1 MLDTFQ
7 LICRRESTQALREKP
22 VKNSSGD
29 ETTFTP
35 TTHRFEDTMQ
45 ASYECRNGPEM
56 ETSLE
61 ESREKDE
68 AERLRRANQEIAAGQ
83 LEIKNDLRH
92 LRKQISN
99 LMMIIS
105 GSCLIQRRTR
115 TLSARLTG
123 GETSFILDDEEMSH
137 EIVRHTLSQFEEMD
151 ADYLGVANA
160 NELAQEFVAD
170 MNLNE
175 ADIKSKLENE
185 TGKATLKY
193 IKSISNEWVKL
204 LTLITVH
211 VFEIEDERA
220 AQARGEAAIAQHLER
235 LKERKAEAAIA
246 KAFGEWTNQNATLE
260 AKDALDEVDEATKLS
275 IRQSNAIR
283 KACES
288 EAKKAVKKEI
298 HIKRREIF
306 GGCRGGKPSIKARK
320 EWSRLSQYM
329 KRQERAIAEQT
340 YNSIIEKLKVSV
352 ELTGQGQEREREHGQ
367 EREQEHEQTQDI
379 VRRDQVNSKQDTPAG
394 STQDSPPI
402 EAAKRGPDKER
413 QEALQ
418 QGMGQQRR
426 HMHQA
431 DEQVSNVRRE
441 FKLKQKYGSS
451 ITPAGDGALPGSNLN
466 YYTKPSANKLDPLMS
481 DMIQMSTF
489 DKNSPEDQEPE
500 IIDAPIKF
508 EGVSKSEQ
516 PAVDHRKKL
525 RSNMTYDEPQLML
538 TPRNGDTLIAIS
550 ADKTLEPGIAE
561 REVYME
567 EYCMKHLGNEHSTN
581 LNYLLHGWLSKYN
594 GNLPD
599 KIEII
604 STQTI
609 DKYDG
614 NRPRFRV
621 TAKENML
628 HMIICCEATTTNRW
642 SCKWLSFYVSKL
654 TRHANDIYV
663 EEPQLILSKTREIQ
677 LPPHAWQ
684 CTASVNSMYDYN
696 IDADHAIKVISQ
708 RLDDEIDDMKQP
720 PEGFRPLEAS
730 HFAEDIYGI
739 WNGNSLIIEQA
750 RLGDERDHKYVQTF
764 VSAERGIREHA
775 PTSAKREY
783 NYVQAIASAE
793 RRTDY
798 VQESYRHK
806 IESPN
811 NFLYLNLPPTS
822 THPPGYIESA
832 AYDLI
837 GRYNAKIT
845 YQQDHPYSVQM
856 LYKCLPDR
864 DWERQFIRD
873 QTLDAL
879 SKIETKGPK
888 GSESSH
894 PATNNDRSLSQTTY
908 HPDDIP
914 NSRIHELHQEHRREL
929 SFTKLDATEGQTIT
943 YSNSSPP
950 NFGNYV
956 TKTKLLHQEPDHRA
970 SIILGEQYKS
980 EMDWILCFP
989 KNFLSVPF
997 RQLRWLPSTER
1008 KFYKNFSKLFS
1019 IF

>member
-56 ETSLE
+56 ETLLE

-123 GETSFILDDEEMSH
+123 GETSFVLDDEEMSH
-137 EIVRHTLSQFEEMD
+137 EIVRYTLSQFEEMD

-306 GGCRGGKPSIKARK
+306 GGCRGGRPSIKARK

-466 YYTKPSANKLDPLMS
+466 YYTKPSANTLDPLMNV
-481 DMIQMSTF
+481 MIQMSTF
-489 DKNSPEDQEPE
+489 DKKCQRIRSP
-500 IIDAPIKF
+500 K
-508 EGVSKSEQ
+508 
-516 PAVDHRKKL
+516 
-525 RSNMTYDEPQLML
+525 
-538 TPRNGDTLIAIS
+538 
-550 ADKTLEPGIAE
+550 
-561 REVYME
+561 
-567 EYCMKHLGNEHSTN
+567 
-581 LNYLLHGWLSKYN
+581 
-594 GNLPD
+594 
-599 KIEII
+599 
-604 STQTI
+604 
-609 DKYDG
+609 
-614 NRPRFRV
+614 
-621 TAKENML
+621 
-628 HMIICCEATTTNRW
+628 
-642 SCKWLSFYVSKL
+642 
-654 TRHANDIYV
+654 
-663 EEPQLILSKTREIQ
+663 SKT
-677 LPPHAWQ
+677 
-684 CTASVNSMYDYN
+684 
-696 IDADHAIKVISQ
+696 
-708 RLDDEIDDMKQP
+708 
-720 PEGFRPLEAS
+720 
-730 HFAEDIYGI
+730 
-739 WNGNSLIIEQA
+739 
-750 RLGDERDHKYVQTF
+750 
-764 VSAERGIREHA
+764 
-775 PTSAKREY
+775 
-783 NYVQAIASAE
+783 
-793 RRTDY
+793 
-798 VQESYRHK
+798 
-806 IESPN
+806 
-811 NFLYLNLPPTS
+811 
-822 THPPGYIESA
+822 TH
-832 AYDLI
+832 
-837 GRYNAKIT
+837 
-845 YQQDHPYSVQM
+845 Q
-856 LYKCLPDR
+856 
-864 DWERQFIRD
+864 
-873 QTLDAL
+873 
-879 SKIETKGPK
+879 
-888 GSESSH
+888 
-894 PATNNDRSLSQTTY
+894 
-908 HPDDIP
+908 
-914 NSRIHELHQEHRREL
+914 
-929 SFTKLDATEGQTIT
+929 
-943 YSNSSPP
+943 
-950 NFGNYV
+950 
-956 TKTKLLHQEPDHRA
+956 
-970 SIILGEQYKS
+970 
-980 EMDWILCFP
+980 
-989 KNFLSVPF
+989 
-997 RQLRWLPSTER
+997 
-1008 KFYKNFSKLFS
+1008 
-1019 IF
+1019 